1 MIENQN
7 AAPETG
13 AEITTPWATTAKAG
27 TIRAIAAGACAVLVA
42 AMGVSVATSRT
53 EVTVNA
59 DGQTHN
65 VTVWGGQVAD
75 ALSKAKVALRE
86 HDVVSAPL
94 GSALTH
100 GQNITVD
107 RAQLYRVNEGGQMVD
122 FWSTAGSLSE
132 ALALLR
138 ESGRDGL
145 MAAQRS
151 TVRGELPALTATATT
166 MQVIADGKTVN
177 VEVPAGATVPQALE
191 AAGIK
196 VSPIDEVHLSAD
208 GATPAISVTRVKRGY
223 FTEKKTID
231 FTTEERT
238 TDELYEG
245 EERVI
250 AEGAAGEKTTTY
262 YRSQRDGKDLV
273 NVVVSS
279 SETKPTN
286 RIVERGTKERP
297 AAAVAAGPG
306 RGTGSA
312 PAGVWAAL
320 AQCESGGNPA
330 TNTGNG
336 YYGLYQFSL
345 PTWQSVGGSGLPSD
359 ASAEEQTMRAQIL
372 QQRAGWGQWP
382 ACAASLGLL

>member
-1 MIENQN
+1 MSENQN
-7 AAPETG
+7 AAPQQG
-13 AEITTPWATTAKAG
+13 AEITTPWATNAKAG
-27 TIRAIAAGACAVLVA
+27 TIRAIAAGACVALVA

-53 EVTVNA
+53 HVTVTA

-65 VTVWGGQVAD
+65 VTVWGGQVSD
-75 ALSKAKVALRE
+75 ALSKANVELQE

-94 GSALTH
+94 GSALSE
-100 GQNITVD
+100 GQTVTVD
-107 RAQLYRVNEGGQMVD
+107 RAQLYRVHENGQMVD

-138 ESGRDGL
+138 ESNRDGL

-151 TVRGELPALTATATT
+151 TVRGELPALTSSATR
-166 MQVIADGKTVN
+166 MQVLVDGKTVN
-177 VEVPAGATVPQALE
+177 VDVPAGATVPQALE
-191 AAGIK
+191 AAGVK

-208 GATPAISVTRVKRGY
+208 GLTAAISVTRVKRGY
-223 FTEKKTID
+223 FTEKQTID
-231 FTTEERT
+231 FTTEERES
-238 TDELYEG
+238 DELYEG

-250 AEGAAGEKTTTY
+250 SEGAAGEKTTTY
-262 YRSQRDGKDLV
+262 YRSQRGDKDLV
-273 NVVVSS
+273 KVVVSS

-286 RIVERGTKERP
+286 RIIERGTKERP
-297 AAAVAAGPG
+297 AAAVAARPG
-306 RGTGSA
+306 SGTGSA

-359 ASAEEQTMRAQIL
+359 ASADEQTMRAQML

>member
-7 AAPETG
+7 AAPQQG

-27 TIRAIAAGACAVLVA
+27 TIRAIAAGACVALVA

-53 EVTVNA
+53 HVTVTA
-59 DGQTHN
+59 DGQTHD
-65 VTVWGGQVAD
+65 VTVWGGQVSD
-75 ALSKAKVALRE
+75 ALSKANVELQE

-94 GSALTH
+94 GSALSE
-100 GQNITVD
+100 GQTVTVD
-107 RAQLYRVNEGGQMVD
+107 RAQLYRVHENGQMVD

-138 ESGRDGL
+138 ESNRDGV

-151 TVRGELPALTATATT
+151 TVRGELPALTSSATR
-166 MQVIADGKTVN
+166 MQVLVDGKTVN
-177 VEVPAGATVPQALE
+177 VDVPAGATVPQALE
-191 AAGIK
+191 AAGVK

-208 GATPAISVTRVKRGY
+208 GLTAAISVTRVKRGY
-223 FTEKKTID
+223 FTEKQTID
-231 FTTEERT
+231 FTTEERES
-238 TDELYEG
+238 DELYEG

-250 AEGAAGEKTTTY
+250 SEGAVGEKTTTY
-262 YRSQRDGKDLV
+262 YRSQRGDKDLV
-273 NVVVSS
+273 KVVVSS

-286 RIVERGTKERP
+286 RIIERGTKERP
-297 AAAVAAGPG
+297 AAVAARPG
-306 RGTGSA
+306 SGTGSA

-359 ASAEEQTMRAQIL
+359 ASADEQTMRAQML